1 MLLDSSSSLLFSLL
15 LAQLPVFTSA
25 SPVPQRRPSDLDK
38 LSNQTKNLMK
48 LTTELLV
55 SDEAVVKTIRFTNQ
69 PLTGGVEAARP

>member
-1 MLLDSSSSLLFSLL
+1 
-15 LAQLPVFTSA
+15 
-25 SPVPQRRPSDLDK
+25 
-38 LSNQTKNLMK
+38 MK